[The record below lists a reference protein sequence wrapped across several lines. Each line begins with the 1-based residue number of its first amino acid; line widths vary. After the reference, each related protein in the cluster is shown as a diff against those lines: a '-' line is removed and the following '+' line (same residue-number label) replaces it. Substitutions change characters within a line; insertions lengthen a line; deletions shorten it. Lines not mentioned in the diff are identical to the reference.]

1 MLIIL
6 AGITIISASSLSI
19 NEAMALPHASLIV
32 DSEEEH
38 ANPIEIVLGHTDEPA
53 FGKLPGIHDGKH
65 FVEVRLLDERTVLPL
80 QGGQDFNENGENG
93 NGENPPNNNGQNG
106 DESIQSF
113 QTMEPPTQETLPPTE
128 LFVDKYYF
136 KNIESFENAQSPE
149 DADAIERNVPLTP
162 VFGEPGL
169 YYDRQIVDEGIYG
182 YTLSGTINYY
192 DVAHV
197 PLAPTTKF
205 CTSQEGDTSKF
216 DSPGWVGSFGCVENI
231 KSIFFP
237 PANKYP
243 DNYNNNY
250 PPQYPQYGDKEYGNY
265 EQQYQQQQQFL
276 YNNNNNYGY
285 VNEDYKQYNNNN
297 NNYYDDQ
304 RDDSRDREDKKDDYK
319 SDSRDNKKDDRN
331 DDEYQDYDNNN
342 KYGDQ
347 YRDTYTTDDSADYGN
362 EYASYKEE

>member
-1 MLIIL
+1 MKNLKSSQAMLIIL
-6 AGITIISASSLSI
+6 AGITIISASSLSL
-19 NEAMALPHASLIV
+19 NEAMAFPHASLIV

-53 FGKLPGIHDGKH
+53 FDKLPGIHDGKH
-65 FVEVRLLDERTVLPL
+65 FVEVRLLDERTTLPL

-93 NGENPPNNNGQNG
+93 NGENPPDNKNNNDNDNGQNG
-106 DESIQSF
+106 DDSIQSF

-136 KNIESFENAQSPE
+136 KDIESFENAQSPE
-149 DADAIERNVPLTP
+149 DADAIERNVLLTP

-192 DVAHV
+192 DVALV

-231 KSIFFP
+231 KDIFFP
-237 PANKYP
+237 RDSKYP
-243 DNYNNNY
+243 DSY
-250 PPQYPQYGDKEYGNY
+250 PPKYPSNDGYNDRPGDY
-265 EQQYQQQQQFL
+265 
-276 YNNNNNYGY
+276 
-285 VNEDYKQYNNNN
+285 
-297 NNYYDDQ
+297 
-304 RDDSRDREDKKDDYK
+304 
-319 SDSRDNKKDDRN
+319 
-331 DDEYQDYDNNN
+331 
-342 KYGDQ
+342 
-347 YRDTYTTDDSADYGN
+347 
-362 EYASYKEE
+362 

>member
-1 MLIIL
+1 MKNLKSSQAILVIL
-6 AGITIISASSLSI
+6 AGITIISASSLSV
-19 NEAMALPHASLIV
+19 NEAMAFPHASLIV

-65 FVEVRLLDERTVLPL
+65 FVEVRLLDERTTLPL

-93 NGENPPNNNGQNG
+93 ENPPDNNNNNNGPNG
-106 DESIQSF
+106 DESFQSF

-149 DADAIERNVPLTP
+149 DADAIEQNVPLTP
-162 VFGEPGL
+162 VFGQPGL
-169 YYDRQIVDEGIYG
+169 YYDRQIVEEGIYG

-192 DVAHV
+192 DVALV

-231 KSIFFP
+231 KDIFFP
-237 PANKYP
+237 RDSKYP
-243 DNYNNNY
+243 DSYPPKNDIGYSNNY
-250 PPQYPQYGDKEYGNY
+250 
-265 EQQYQQQQQFL
+265 
-276 YNNNNNYGY
+276 
-285 VNEDYKQYNNNN
+285 
-297 NNYYDDQ
+297 
-304 RDDSRDREDKKDDYK
+304 
-319 SDSRDNKKDDRN
+319 
-331 DDEYQDYDNNN
+331 DYDNSGGYENP
-342 KYGDQ
+342 KEQ
-347 YRDTYTTDDSADYGN
+347 YQSYDIKNRDR
-362 EYASYKEE
+362 SY